1 MTSTNTTPTTIT
13 LGVDPSV
20 EREAELERQLTLA
33 RAESR
38 RAEQALMESELR
50 HRFALKSA
58 QLGSWELSS
67 TSLLFE
73 TCARHDEIF
82 GVREH
87 RGEWP
92 YQELLAHIAPEDR
105 DAVDRKLRRALK
117 NASDVSFACRVRRQ
131 DGAVRWI
138 EVHGS
143 QLPGTH
149 DADARRMLGVIADIT
164 ERKKAERALLDS
176 EARYRIMG
184 ETLPY
189 GVWLADP
196 EGRSEYLSASF
207 LELVGRPLED
217 MRGLGW
223 TEVIDPDDVKNTVD
237 AWQRCVA
244 TGTKWERELRVT
256 ARDGSWRTVLARGLP
271 VRDERGRVSCWVG
284 IHLDITERK
293 DMELDLIDSRAA
305 LERQM
310 RRLEEVDQR
319 KDEFLAILGHELR
332 NPLAAIGNG
341 VRLLQR
347 GAGDEESFR
356 WTRTMLADQVRQL
369 TRIVDDLLDVT
380 RITRGK
386 VQLHKTRLSLK
397 AMVQDALAASRPV
410 LEERRHRVEI
420 DLDESELFLDADQTR
435 LEQVIV
441 NLLTNAAKYTPPE
454 GLIEVSLHKDGDS
467 ARVVVKD
474 SGVGLEAESLQRIFE
489 PFAQIRGSSIAGGGL
504 GIGLTIVRQ
513 LVELHGGTI
522 RVASDG
528 LGHGSTFTVTLPL
541 ARGVRGERVEPGPEG
556 MPDFGCALRVLVVD
570 DNCDAAV
577 ALGMLLSAC
586 RCVVETVYT
595 GGAALEKAKSF
606 LPDVVLCD
614 IGLPDV
620 TGFEVAQALR
630 DDARCRGC
638 MLVAVTGFGHDDVAG
653 RVRESGF
660 DLHLLKPVDPDVLFD
675 LLAGAKKTVLS
686 G

>member
-1 MTSTNTTPTTIT
+1 MTTTTSSEAGGRSNAA
-13 LGVDPSV
+13 L
-20 EREAELERQLTLA
+20 ERMKELERELLEA

-38 RAEQALMESELR
+38 RAEQALRESEVR

-58 QLGSWELSS
+58 NLGSWELSG
-67 TSLLFE
+67 TAPTFE

-82 GVREH
+82 GLTTH
-87 RGEWP
+87 RGEWA
-92 YQELLAHIAPEDR
+92 YQELLAHVVDEDR

-117 NASDVSFACRVRRQ
+117 NASDLSLECRIRRE
-131 DGAVRWI
+131 DGGIRWVEI
-138 EVHGS
+138 HGS
-143 QLPGTH
+143 RLPSESDG
-149 DADARRMLGVIADIT
+149 DARRMLGIIADIT
-164 ERKKAERALLDS
+164 ERKKAEQALRDS

-196 EGRSEYLSASF
+196 DGRFEYLSASF
-207 LELVGRPLED
+207 TDLVGRSLED

-223 TEVIDPDDVKNTVD
+223 TKVIDPEDVNKTIE
-237 AWQRCVA
+237 AWRTCVA
-244 TGTKWERELRVT
+244 TGAPWERELRVT
-256 ARDGSWRTVLARGLP
+256 ARDGTWRTVLARGLP
-271 VRDERGRVSCWVG
+271 VRDERGRVTCWVG
-284 IHLDITERK
+284 IHLDISERK
-293 DMELDLIDSRAA
+293 EMELDLVQSRAA

-310 RRLEEVDQR
+310 RRLEEGDQR

-347 GAGDEESFR
+347 SQTDDEAQR
-356 WTRTMLADQVRQL
+356 WTRGMLVDQVRQL

-386 VQLHKTRLSLK
+386 VELHKERLSLC
-397 AMVQDALAASRPV
+397 VVVREALAAVRPAFD
-410 LEERRHRVEI
+410 ERHHRVDVDLPEAEI
-420 DLDESELFLDADQTR
+420 YLDADKTR

-454 GLIEVSLHKDGDS
+454 GLVQLSVTTHGDG
-467 ARVVVKD
+467 ARVVVRD
-474 SGVGLEAESLQRIFE
+474 SGAGLAPESRERIFE
-489 PFAQIRGSSIAGGGL
+489 PFTQIRGSSIAGGGL

-513 LVELHGGTI
+513 LVEMHGGRI
-522 RVASDG
+522 SAESEG
-528 LGHGSTFTVTLPL
+528 LGRGSTFTVTLPL
-541 ARGVRGERVEPGPEG
+541 ARGARDERVERSRTGI
-556 MPDFGCALRVLVVD
+556 PDFGGELRVLIVD

-577 ALGMLLSAC
+577 ALGMLLSASN
-586 RCVVETVYT
+586 CVVETAYT
-595 GGAALEKAKSF
+595 GRAALEKAHAF
-606 LPDVVLCD
+606 LPDAVLCD

-620 TGFEVAQALR
+620 TGFDVAQSLR
-630 DDARCRGC
+630 QDERCRGA

-675 LLAGAKKTVLS
+675 LLVGVKKAVAGV
-686 G
+686 